1 VFDLIVRDLYPAL
14 RSMSIACAFIA
25 RDVKCAMN
33 LAPPDMLCFA
43 LHSAAHAVHAAY
55 APLLEPLGLTYPQ
68 YLVLS
73 ALNARDG
80 QTVSELGSDLR
91 LDSNTLT
98 PMLKRMEGAG
108 WLTRRRDSADERQ
121 VRIRLTD
128 DGTALASRASGVPR
142 AFAEKT
148 GLTLTQIGD
157 LRDVLA
163 VLRDRL
169 KPAKG

>member
-1 VFDLIVRDLYPAL
+1 
-14 RSMSIACAFIA
+14 MT
-25 RDVKCAMN
+25 

-55 APLLEPLGLTYPQ
+55 APLLDPLGLTYPQ

-73 ALNARDG
+73 ALAAQDG
-80 QTVSELGSDLR
+80 QTVGEIGADLR
-91 LDSNTLT
+91 LESNTLT
-98 PMLKRMEGAG
+98 PLLKRMETAG
-108 WLTRRRDSADERQ
+108 WLTRRRDRADERQ
-121 VRIRLTD
+121 VRISLTD
-128 DGTALASRASGVPR
+128 DGRALAAKAAAVPL
-142 AFAEKT
+142 AFANKT

-169 KPAKG
+169 KPAKA